1 VIFPAP
7 FDGREGING
16 RRRDPVNVVVRILG
30 SPGDKWEKTRARL
43 VRAPNGMTPSVK
55 IMLRCTDHTR
65 RSKKIQGR
73 DCMRINHNM
82 SAIFANRQLQI
93 VADRADK
100 TIEKLASGQAIN
112 RAGDDASG
120 LAVSEKMRTQI
131 NGLFQAEK
139 NAQNGLS
146 FIQVAEGSLSQINDI
161 LQRIRTLSVQSANG
175 IYSNDDR
182 KQVQVEV
189 SSLIAEIDRIATS
202 AEFNRMKMLTGVYSK
217 SSTKGSIFFHVG
229 PNSNQRIRTY
239 IATMSADAL
248 NLKTGGNVRSIS
260 TVGSA
265 NQMIGYVDRALDR
278 LNRQRAELGAYY
290 NRMENTTNALQLSY
304 ENMMAADSRIRDAD
318 MAAEMV
324 EFTKNQIL
332 VQSGV
337 AMLAQ
342 ANAKPKLMIG
352 LLAN

>member
-1 VIFPAP
+1 
-7 FDGREGING
+7 
-16 RRRDPVNVVVRILG
+16 
-30 SPGDKWEKTRARL
+30 
-43 VRAPNGMTPSVK
+43 
-55 IMLRCTDHTR
+55 
-65 RSKKIQGR
+65 
-73 DCMRINHNM
+73 MRINHNM
-82 SAIFANRQLQI
+82 SAIFANRQLQQ
-93 VADRADK
+93 VASKADR

-161 LQRIRTLSVQSANG
+161 LQRIRMLSVQSANG
-175 IYSNDDR
+175 IYSNEDR

-189 SSLIAEIDRIATS
+189 SSLIEEVDRIATS
-202 AEFNRMKMLTGVYSK
+202 AEFNRMKMLTGTFSK
-217 SSTKGSIFFHVG
+217 TSKVGSIFFHVG
-229 PNSNQRIRTY
+229 PNSNQRIRAFIT
-239 IATMSADAL
+239 TMSSTAL
-248 NLKTGGNVRSIS
+248 NLKQGSMVRSIS

-265 NQMIGYVDRALDR
+265 NQMIGYVDRALDK

-290 NRMENTTNALQLSY
+290 NRMENTSRALSLSY
-304 ENMMAADSRIRDAD
+304 ENMLAADSRIRDAD

-337 AMLAQ
+337 SMLAQ
-342 ANAKPKLMIG
+342 ANSKPQLILKL
-352 LLAN
+352 LQ